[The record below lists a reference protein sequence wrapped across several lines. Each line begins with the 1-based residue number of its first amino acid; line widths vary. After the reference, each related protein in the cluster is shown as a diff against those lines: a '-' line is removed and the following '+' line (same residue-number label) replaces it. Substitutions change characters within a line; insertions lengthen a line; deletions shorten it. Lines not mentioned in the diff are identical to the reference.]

1 MADLDFTNHDS
12 RKKFLE
18 ENLGNLMNGIDSS
31 YSQVMMDEL
40 VRRLEKTVSDFNEE
54 VKALLSQLQ
63 GEEAEAEAEEMI
75 SDASTPIAPKPAS
88 DALSAFEKKLQNM
101 G

>member
-12 RKKFLE
+12 RMKFLE
-18 ENLGNLMNGIDSS
+18 DNLGKLMNGIDSS
-31 YSQVMMDEL
+31 YSKVMMDEL

-63 GEEAEAEAEEMI
+63 GEEPEAEEMI
-75 SDASTPIAPKPAS
+75 GDTPAPIAPKPPS
-88 DALSAFEKKLQNM
+88 DALSAFEKKLQSM